1 MSASAPSW
9 RGGTA
14 HLPPQELPAQSS
26 RGWGAEG
33 QETNVP
39 GCSKAVKGWR
49 GAQHS
54 PEATEPLSPQ
64 DDVCM
69 HLTNYAINK
78 HNENFVRDN
87 AVGSKRY
94 AILRRLPCPLVLV
107 SPAMKLRPA
116 LERLTAQENS
126 AFTDPCPVTTKGGPD
141 PSTPD
146 N

>member
-1 MSASAPSW
+1 
-9 RGGTA
+9 
-14 HLPPQELPAQSS
+14 
-26 RGWGAEG
+26 
-33 QETNVP
+33 
-39 GCSKAVKGWR
+39 
-49 GAQHS
+49 
-54 PEATEPLSPQ
+54 
-64 DDVCM
+64 M

-126 AFTDPCPVTTKGGPD
+126 AFTDPCPVTTKGGPN